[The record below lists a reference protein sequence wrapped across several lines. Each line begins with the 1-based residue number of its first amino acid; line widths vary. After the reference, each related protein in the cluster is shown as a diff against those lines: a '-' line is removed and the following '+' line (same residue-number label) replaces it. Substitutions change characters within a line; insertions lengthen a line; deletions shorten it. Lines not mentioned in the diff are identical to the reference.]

1 MLIKR
6 DWIVVS
12 VAITI
17 IASCF
22 FYMSEK
28 EGEITREFEQE
39 VEVEVTRRV
48 ALREQEWQVERN
60 TLLAERE
67 SKAQEITEEVTKTT
81 AVDGSISERTTR
93 HVATKIERDA
103 IVKEITKER
112 GSAKEVEQVEQ
123 TKVVE
128 ILKEKTVERFSKT
141 DDWGISVSS
150 DWKPG
155 TLPLDSKLQVGV
167 DFRLLG
173 PVWLTGSVLVDRHLD
188 LPPTTFLG
196 VKVTF

>member
-1 MLIKR
+1 
-6 DWIVVS
+6 VG
-12 VAITI
+12 T
-17 IASCF
+17 CF
-22 FYMSEK
+22 HCSSRREQ
-28 EGEITREFEQE
+28 EITREFEQE

-48 ALREQEWQVERN
+48 ALREQEWQVERTN
-60 TLLAERE
+60 LLAERE
-67 SKAQEITEEVTKTT
+67 RQAQEVVEEITKTT

-103 IVKEITKER
+103 IVKETTKER

-128 ILKEKTVERFSKT
+128 VVKEKTVERFSKT

-155 TLPLDSKLQVGV
+155 TLLLDSKLQVGV

-173 PVWLTGSVLVDRHLD
+173 PVWLTGTVMVDRHID